1 MDPTFRNIN
10 RLFIQSF
17 EDCNSD
23 PTRNF
28 FKYFMSLVEIK
39 DFNILID
46 NKPNFEQPIKNKQRF
61 MKNWSK
67 MSRNDEFITG
77 SLLDY
82 LNLQIYCKL
91 IDVDLSRQMSTSIPQ
106 QINLIGKLK
115 EDNGATMIF

>member
-17 EDCNSD
+17 KDCNSD

-67 MSRNDEFITG
+67 CQETM
-77 SLLDY
+77 
-82 LNLQIYCKL
+82 NL
-91 IDVDLSRQMSTSIPQ
+91 
-106 QINLIGKLK
+106 
-115 EDNGATMIF
+115 

>member
-17 EDCNSD
+17 KDCNSD
-23 PTRNF
+23 PTRNI

-67 MSRNDEFITG
+67 CQETM
-77 SLLDY
+77 
-82 LNLQIYCKL
+82 NL
-91 IDVDLSRQMSTSIPQ
+91 
-106 QINLIGKLK
+106 
-115 EDNGATMIF
+115 

>member
-17 EDCNSD
+17 KDCNSD
-23 PTRNF
+23 PTRNS

-67 MSRNDEFITG
+67 CQETM
-77 SLLDY
+77 
-82 LNLQIYCKL
+82 NL
-91 IDVDLSRQMSTSIPQ
+91 
-106 QINLIGKLK
+106 
-115 EDNGATMIF
+115 